1 MLNSISFGSLG
12 LLLLLTAPVAADI
25 GPARP
30 QCQTAGASCRTRGGQ
45 RGACVAVE
53 SDLGPPLQCRVVAPP
68 PTPPTIPPADP
79 PEDTVEDPVPDPPAD
94 TVEEPA
100 ADPPADTVEEPVVN
114 PPADVPPGPEP
125 EEPQDDDSFFSC
137 AAPGPGSGVTPL
149 GSLAF
154 VALAWAAFFLRRRRN
169 G

>member
-1 MLNSISFGSLG
+1 M
-12 LLLLLTAPVAADI
+12 
-25 GPARP
+25 
-30 QCQTAGASCRTRGGQ
+30 
-45 RGACVAVE
+45 
-53 SDLGPPLQCRVVAPP
+53 
-68 PTPPTIPPADP
+68 
-79 PEDTVEDPVPDPPAD
+79 EDPVPDPPAD
-94 TVEEPA
+94 TVEELA